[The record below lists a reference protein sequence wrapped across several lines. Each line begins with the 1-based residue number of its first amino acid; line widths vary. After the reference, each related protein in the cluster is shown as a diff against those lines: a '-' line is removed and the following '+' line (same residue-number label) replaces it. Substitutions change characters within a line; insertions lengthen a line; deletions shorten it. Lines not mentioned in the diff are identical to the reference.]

1 MQLSQCPSC
10 CPSLLVGAVLAL
22 DESDVVP
29 LEHDPAQRLA
39 GVPLG
44 VHLRGL
50 VQHEVHVL
58 IKTDNLPLNPRVDIL
73 VEPDNHAS
81 SVLKIPTENECF
93 LNLLVRMKT
102 FTLPKN
108 QVDWLH
114 HHLLHFLSSSV
125 RHSVLFLTKSEMK
138 WATLSLFLGFC

>member
-10 CPSLLVGAVLAL
+10 CPSLLIGAVLAL
-22 DESDVVP
+22 DEGDVVP

-39 GVPLG
+39 GIPLG

-58 IKTDNLPLNPRVDIL
+58 VKTDNLPLNPCVNVL
-73 VEPDNHAS
+73 VEPDHHPS
-81 SVLKIPTENECF
+81 SVLQIPTENVGF
-93 LNLLVRMKT
+93 MTLMFRMET
-102 FTLPKN
+102 FTLPKY

-125 RHSVLFLTKSEMK
+125 RHSVLFLTLSEMK
-138 WATLSLFLGFC
+138 